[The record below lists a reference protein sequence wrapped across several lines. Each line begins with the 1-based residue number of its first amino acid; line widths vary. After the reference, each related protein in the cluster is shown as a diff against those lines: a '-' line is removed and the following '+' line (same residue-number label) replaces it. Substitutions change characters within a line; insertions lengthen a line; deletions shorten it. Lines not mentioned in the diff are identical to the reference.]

1 MAKLATIDSREVARP
16 LKVLVPLIREE
27 LEAGEQAG
35 VEHYRRAGQMLLE
48 AKSQVA
54 NRNEWFVW
62 LKRNFKKEGNPL
74 SETTANRYM
83 QLAGKFKEARG
94 ATRLKETFPT
104 LSSFTHPQR
113 DPHHNVSWQEPVRE
127 SINKVDVDKLI
138 QERQG
143 REKEERLVKEV
154 ALRLIDIGYRA
165 LAAKLHPDAGGS
177 VEAMGRLN
185 KARDLLKRA
194 V

>member
-1 MAKLATIDSREVARP
+1 MTALTSRHEVPARP

-27 LEAGEQAG
+27 IDAGERAG
-35 VEHYRRAGQMLLE
+35 IEHYRAAGQMLLE
-48 AKSQVA
+48 ARAQIT

-62 LKRNFKKEGNPL
+62 LKRNFKKEGKPL

-83 QLAGKFKEARG
+83 QLAETFKESRG

-104 LSSFTHPQR
+104 LSSFTHPER
-113 DPHHNVSWQEPVRE
+113 DSRHKVSWQEPVRE
-127 SINKVDVDKLI
+127 SINKVNVERLVQDRQDK
-138 QERQG
+138 
-143 REKEERLVKEV
+143 EKEERLVKEI

-165 LAAKLHPDAGGS
+165 LAAKLHPDTGGS
-177 VEAMGRLN
+177 PEAMARLN
-185 KARDLLKRA
+185 KARDLLKAA